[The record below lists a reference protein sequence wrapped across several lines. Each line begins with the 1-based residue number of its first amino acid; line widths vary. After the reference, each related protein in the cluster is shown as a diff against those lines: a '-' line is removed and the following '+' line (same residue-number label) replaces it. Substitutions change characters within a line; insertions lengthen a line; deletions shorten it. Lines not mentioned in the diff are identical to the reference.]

1 MKTTVQLPPCHNH
14 GIRIFMG
21 RVHVGC
27 SPLEVARKIRRE
39 YPSEGIKKFRKLDP
53 TRRRFALAC
62 ALNEHAENR
71 QQYVSVMNRVD
82 RPLEWRYEFDKD
94 GTSPKTTVR
103 IPS

>member
-1 MKTTVQLPPCHNH
+1 MKTASLPHCRENSIHH
-14 GIRIFMG
+14 YMG
-21 RVHVGC
+21 RVHVAT

-39 YPSEGIKKFRKLDP
+39 FPSRGLEQFLELDR
-53 TRRRFALAC
+53 TKRRFALAC
-62 ALNEHAENR
+62 ALNAHAENR